1 MSGMGLGRLVVGLS
15 LVSVLIGPGALLAQ
29 ENSDQLAEEGAI
41 AVVEQL
47 FDAMRAADSASVRS
61 VFADGVTEFRRSG
74 TSPDGEPA
82 IGVGTL
88 EGFVTGVGGA
98 EVGAW
103 DEQIVIRDAIVND
116 NLVTL
121 VTPYVFYFNGNL
133 SHCGVNV
140 FLVAKAGADWKIV
153 SLVDTNRR
161 GEGVCEGWLD
171 D

>member
-1 MSGMGLGRLVVGLS
+1 MSGMGLGRLVVGFAV
-15 LVSVLIGPGALLAQ
+15 VSVLSGPVALFAQ
-29 ENSDQLAEEGAI
+29 EHSDQLAKESAI

-47 FDAMRAADSASVRS
+47 FDAMRAADSSTVRA
-61 VFADGVTEFRRSG
+61 VFADGVTDFRRSG

-103 DEQIVIRDAIVND
+103 DEQIVVRDAIVDD

-121 VTPYVFYFNGNL
+121 ITPYVFYFDGKL

-140 FLVAKAGADWKIV
+140 FLVAKSGEDWKIV

-171 D
+171 E